1 MAQTSEP
8 TIARPMAKTITS
20 IPLLAS
26 SPGSARHLI
35 AQRYGKPGARPKAY
49 LQAAIHADEIPP
61 LLVAHHLI
69 RLLDQAERA
78 GQIKGEIIV
87 VPLANP
93 IGSGQFLNTTH
104 VGRYDLAGGG
114 NFNRNWPD
122 LSAGLAELVVD
133 KLTADADRNVGAIRI
148 ALMASLDART
158 AGNEMTSL
166 RLALARLAVDADF
179 VLDLH
184 CDNDS
189 LMHLFL
195 TPAHWP
201 EAADLSAEIGSRATL
216 LSADSGG
223 NSFDETFSTPWLK
236 LAAAFPERP
245 IPPACLAATIE
256 YRGQGD
262 VSDELAEADA
272 TALFRFLR
280 RRGLIA
286 GDPGP
291 CPAPLCDGTML
302 DATDVVRSPGAGV
315 IAYKVELGQQV
326 TAGAVI
332 AELVDPMADDPTQA
346 RTPIKTIAD
355 GLVLSRRHDRLVR
368 PGDSIAKV
376 VGNKSLPTRTGLLLE
391 D

>member
-1 MAQTSEP
+1 
-8 TIARPMAKTITS
+8 MAKTVTA
-20 IPLLAS
+20 IPLLTN
-26 SPGSARHLI
+26 SPGSTRQLI
-35 AQRYGKPGARPKAY
+35 AHRYGKPGWRPKAY

-69 RLLDQAERA
+69 RLLDEAERA

-104 VGRYDLAGGG
+104 VGRYELSGGG

-122 LSAGLAELVVD
+122 LSAGLAERVRD
-133 KLTADADRNVGAIRI
+133 KLGDDGARNVAVVRE
-148 ALMASLDART
+148 ALLADLNGRS

-179 VLDLH
+179 VFDMH
-184 CDNDS
+184 CDSDS
-189 LMHLFL
+189 LLHLFL
-195 TPAHWP
+195 STAHWP
-201 EAADLSAEIGSRATL
+201 DGADLSAEIGSHATL
-216 LSADSGG
+216 LCEDSGG
-223 NSFDETFSTPWLK
+223 RSFDETFSLPWVK
-236 LAAAFPERP
+236 LAAALPGRP

-256 YRGQGD
+256 YRGQPD
-262 VSDELAEADA
+262 VFDEMAEPDA
-272 TALFRFLR
+272 QALFRFFQ

-286 GDPGP
+286 GNPGP
-291 CPAPLCDGTML
+291 PPKPLCDGTLL

-315 IAYKVELGQQV
+315 VAYKVELGQRV
-326 TAGAVI
+326 TAGTVI
-332 AELVDPMADDPTQA
+332 AELVDPMAEDPAKA
-346 RTPIKTIAD
+346 RTPITTITD
-355 GLVLSRRHDRLVR
+355 GLVLSRRQDKLVR

-376 VGNKSLPTRTGLLLE
+376 VGKNSLPTRTGFLLE